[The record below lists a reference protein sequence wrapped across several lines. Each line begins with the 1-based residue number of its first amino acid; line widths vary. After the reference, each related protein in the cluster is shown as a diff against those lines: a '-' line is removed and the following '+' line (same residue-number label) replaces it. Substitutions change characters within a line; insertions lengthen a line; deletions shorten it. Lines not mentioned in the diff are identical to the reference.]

1 MLNVQDTDPA
11 HAARDRRV
19 DRLAATPFADTC
31 RPLALREIAHR
42 PLNRQM
48 LVLELEDHRPRLGG
62 MPGL

>member
-1 MLNVQDTDPA
+1 MLNAQDTDPA

-19 DRLAATPFADTC
+19 HRLAATPFADMR

-42 PLNRQM
+42 RLNGQM
-48 LVLELEDHRPRLGG
+48 LVLELEDQRPRLGG